1 MKKSTLKKL
10 SLLTVLLLLFTL
22 LAACGSAGQTGAGL
36 QNETGPAA
44 ELPDQNGSY
53 TSAEDVSAYLI
64 AYGQLPQNF
73 ITKKEARDLGWEGGS
88 LESYAPGKCIGG
100 DRFGNYEG
108 TLPEKDGR
116 TYYECD
122 INTLGADS
130 RGAERLVFSSD
141 GLIYYTADHYESF
154 TLLYGEE

>member
-64 AYGQLPQNF
+64 AYGQLTDEISPVAGTVP
-73 ITKKEARDLGWEGGS
+73 IIRVGDLTMS
-88 LESYAPGKCIGG
+88 
-100 DRFGNYEG
+100 
-108 TLPEKDGR
+108 
-116 TYYECD
+116 
-122 INTLGADS
+122 IN
-130 RGAERLVFSSD
+130 
-141 GLIYYTADHYESF
+141 
-154 TLLYGEE
+154 